1 MHNTQTHSNAKQ
13 NTQQS
18 IKSPLKQVCN
28 CNQSKWSYDL
38 PHSARTMAQ
47 PGSPLRYS

>member
-18 IKSPLKQVCN
+18 VKSPHNAGL
-28 CNQSKWSYDL
+28 
-38 PHSARTMAQ
+38 
-47 PGSPLRYS
+47 